1 MKTTTKNLNNNMDKK
16 NQYKF
21 LYDMLGSSIVVQDLS
36 QNKSGYNKYKEIE
49 IDPTKEQYL
58 QYTFFDEINLYIKS
72 KNMNQKVPTNKETTE
87 DNLITKIKFF
97 IDTDE
102 KLLKKKYDEYSS
114 VVNKE
119 TDDNDNIYEDG
130 ENYQSKRN
138 YILYNI
144 YYYQNI
150 ISNKDINEEKLKII
164 SKDLKNSNTLRSNED
179 NTYSTDDFFFI
190 ICERGFAICD
200 IKQNSRRFHRFMIL
214 YLLTVAYNIKM
225 EKILEEGF
233 KLYNT
238 GGKIDITEASK
249 FIENIYAFNLK
260 YFFEFPVKID
270 RQETLNIWKL
280 MSNSYFVKQK
290 HDEINNQVLDL
301 TKIIVENKNNNF
313 QKNITLAGIV
323 LAVAPIMIDI
333 VNLYIKED
341 YKFKRT
347 TAYLLIIT
355 LLLIPVINK
364 IGIFTKIKVVWNKTI
379 SIFKKKSM

>member
-1 MKTTTKNLNNNMDKK
+1 MKNITKNLNDNIDKK

-21 LYDMLGSSIVVQDLS
+21 LYDMLGSNIVVKDLS
-36 QNKSGYNKYKEIE
+36 QNRSGYNKYQEIE

-58 QYTFFDEINLYIKS
+58 QYTFFNEINLYVKS
-72 KNMNQKVPTNKETTE
+72 KNMNQKDSANKETTE
-87 DNLITKIKFF
+87 NKITKIKFF
-97 IDTDE
+97 IDTDIE
-102 KLLKKKYDEYSS
+102 LLKQKYNECSS

-119 TDDNDNIYEDG
+119 TDDNDNISEEG
-130 ENYQSKRN
+130 ENYQFKRN
-138 YILYNI
+138 YILYNV

-150 ISNKDINEEKLKII
+150 ISNKNINEEELKII
-164 SKDLKNSNTLRSNED
+164 SKDLRNSYTLRSNGD

-190 ICERGFAICD
+190 ICERGFSVCD

-233 KLYNT
+233 ELYNT
-238 GGKIDITEASK
+238 GGKIDIREASK

-280 MSNSYFVKQK
+280 MLNNYFVKQK

-301 TKIIVENKNNNF
+301 TKIIIENKNNNF
-313 QKNITLAGIV
+313 QRNITLAGMV
-323 LAVAPIMIDI
+323 LAFAPIAIEL
-333 VNLYIKED
+333 VNVIFKENEQV
-341 YKFKRT
+341 YKMLIGYVIG
-347 TAYLLIIT
+347 YLLIF
-355 LLLIPVINK
+355 
-364 IGIFTKIKVVWNKTI
+364 GIFYGIIFICN
-379 SIFKKKSM
+379 IFKKIK